1 MQIST
6 MTNMTGIVNV
16 TIDRDHVTITH
27 RHDETGK
34 EVHVTIPAFKFQWIV
49 EDFAKMHPAG

>member
-1 MQIST
+1 

-16 TIDRDHVTITH
+16 TIDRDHVIITH

-49 EDFAKMHPAG
+49 EDFAKMHPVG